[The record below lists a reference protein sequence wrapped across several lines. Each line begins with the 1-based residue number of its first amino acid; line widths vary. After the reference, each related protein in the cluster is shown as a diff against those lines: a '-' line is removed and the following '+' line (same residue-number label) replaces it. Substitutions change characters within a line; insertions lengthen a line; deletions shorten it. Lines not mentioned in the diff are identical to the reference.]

1 MPKSGMRLGAALDRE
16 LFDRFYHH
24 VAGGLWRYI
33 YLNCGDATA
42 ADDILQESFIKFLRY
57 ADPEREVAEWKSYLY
72 RIAASSVVAHF
83 RKNGRYTDSL
93 PETETISDSSDGDLQ
108 MDMKM
113 CLNELDPRH
122 REILWLA
129 HVEGFSHYEIAG
141 IVGVAESSVRVLLH
155 RARGRLK
162 DLLVKRGVMM
172 EEFS

>member
-1 MPKSGMRLGAALDRE
+1 MGNSGMRLGAALDRD
-16 LFDRFYHH
+16 LFNRFYQQ
-24 VAGGLWRYI
+24 VAAGLWRYI

-72 RIAASSVVAHF
+72 RIAGSSVVAYF
-83 RKNGRYTDSL
+83 RKNGRYTDPL
-93 PETETISDSSDGDLQ
+93 PETDVSSSKQDGELK
-108 MDMKM
+108 MDMKT
-113 CLNELDPRH
+113 CLENLEPRQ

-162 DLLVKRGVMM
+162 DQLVKRGVMM
-172 EEFS
+172 EESS